1 MANYK
6 IKDLQQ
12 AQTLNGA
19 VALEIQDGDSMST
32 FATLD
37 QIAEFLGNTTP
48 VVLLTKA
55 GPIDDSYLPDMSASE
70 IAAAYDR
77 IVADPIH
84 TVPVV
89 RIPDNGG
96 QYLVP
101 SGYGVHADTKAV
113 IGYYASQTYVLPSSL
128 TLTSETFTLSRL
140 PYTASSMEW
149 ADLLN
154 NTALPSGYL
163 GIDSDSTSEEIS
175 AAVGGVDAFRKLCS
189 KLLRRNCIVV
199 VSTDPAAANR
209 SASIPVI
216 VDVKR
221 SVGLPLK
228 ITLEIEYISSGKY
241 IALTITESGGT
252 FSATRTSVSVSD
264 IPVALAGKADLDP
277 ATGFVKSS
285 QIAPLQGRQTG
296 VKTGNGCFFSD
307 DAQLLIDGN
316 KTFSVVFSHN
326 EYTKGAIHLLFS
338 DHDYSTL
345 SKGIYLYTIDDYVY
359 LIFCGK
365 YLLNDKIETGKVY
378 QVIVTVD
385 KQGEAVGYLNSIAR
399 NRTSDF
405 AAYTAPVG
413 FSLGGLKTG
422 QLKYPGI
429 ILGARLFNYAL
440 TASEVATLWNG
451 GEPERYMLPNYQR
464 GPFSD
469 VSLKNQS
476 WTNVSGKTTPYDES
490 TRTVTYTDGGGA
502 MQDCYTNAN
511 KMAAQRC
518 VYRLS
523 VQIHGYT
530 GKGTLYII
538 NNQKGVYATID
549 DDGLAVAYIKD
560 VEKGSLF
567 FRGGEGIIGSWNVDD
582 DLHVEPIYCVAEY
595 IAAGLLADKWRDTSG
610 AGLDLPYVPTAT
622 GGTAVLDYQQSLL
635 TPSGSPLHDLFV
647 AAGAVWDDTAKS
659 WTVADYT
666 GIDTPTMTK
675 IYEQSHNVLNGVDW
689 TSKLLYATIPVNL
702 PPRADVT
709 GYNGALTTARSAF
722 AGSTLEKAYI
732 AVNDDTAAG
741 LIDCRNLFRSCS
753 KLKTV
758 VGVILLSDS
767 VAINTEV
774 FAYCPLLE
782 RVRIRNLRSSLTFA
796 HSPLLSLESL
806 QYLVEN
812 AGNTAAITVTVHAD
826 VYAKLTDPSNAEWY
840 AVNAAA
846 QARQIGFAATWGA
859 FVEKDAATVGDLAV
873 YDKTAGAIRFVKGA
887 TLSAA
892 QLPES
897 LTPLAVVYAR
907 QGDRVLIA
915 QLDKPGIAT
924 WAYRYEVALSGFDLA
939 AGGTIVLRIASTYD
953 ISITYA
959 AGISIAQLATQIDN
973 TFKTYKILNVTLSAY
988 DRGGWSAE
996 ADETDGRVV
1005 ISSRGYVETW
1015 TSIDV
1020 VSGATLTRRAD
1031 DRNYMV
1037 SLTGVLLDE
1046 GQTIEYIRRKNGVN
1060 DRKAGM
1066 NFDKFLQSQSVDGT
1080 TPTSNIPLGS
1090 ATIVN
1095 QASFETSE
1103 FCAELRAAYADYA
1116 SYLFGEHMAEYPS
1129 AYGAMLRDGRTNTA
1143 KIGRL
1148 RFTDIYGQSKPCY
1161 PAAAAALEYGV
1172 AVEGATTGLEAGGW
1186 WLPSVEELYLF
1197 MKDRVLAA
1205 DDVERDPVNRTLVRL
1220 GKAPV
1225 YGDTPLWT
1233 SCEGSYTHA
1242 FMSFRQDGTM
1252 YSYIRCIGQYMI
1264 FISSL

>member
-55 GPIDDSYLPDMSASE
+55 GPIDDSYLPDMPASE

-175 AAVGGVDAFRKLCS
+175 AAVGGVDAFSKLCS

-216 VDVKR
+216 VDVNR

-264 IPVALAGKADLDP
+264 IPDALAGKADLDP

-285 QIAPLQGRQTG
+285 QIAPLEGHQTG
-296 VKTGNGCFFSD
+296 VNTSDGNFRSTASALLFSGARTIAANFKTGHDVSGTQTIVATSGDIYGMILEFVNGNLVFRCRGAAPRVVTGIEPDTYYSVAGIYDGNEIVVYLNGGRVTSASNFSD
-307 DAQLLIDGN
+307 DLNL
-316 KTFSVVFSHN
+316 K
-326 EYTKGAIHLLFS
+326 YLAIGSSF
-338 DHDYSTL
+338 
-345 SKGIYLYTIDDYVY
+345 KGI
-359 LIFCGK
+359 
-365 YLLNDKIETGKVY
+365 
-378 QVIVTVD
+378 VI
-385 KQGEAVGYLNSIAR
+385 GC
-399 NRTSDF
+399 
-405 AAYTAPVG
+405 
-413 FSLGGLKTG
+413 
-422 QLKYPGI
+422 
-429 ILGARLFNYAL
+429 RLFNYAL
-440 TASEVATLWNG
+440 TASEVVTLWNG
-451 GEPERYMLPNYQR
+451 GEPERYMLP
-464 GPFSD
+464 
-469 VSLKNQS
+469 L
-476 WTNVSGKTTPYDES
+476 SGEM
-490 TRTVTYTDGGGA
+490 RT
-502 MQDCYTNAN
+502 
-511 KMAAQRC
+511 
-518 VYRLS
+518 
-523 VQIHGYT
+523 
-530 GKGTLYII
+530 
-538 NNQKGVYATID
+538 
-549 DDGLAVAYIKD
+549 GL
-560 VEKGSLF
+560 
-567 FRGGEGIIGSWNVDD
+567 
-582 DLHVEPIYCVAEY
+582 VAEY

-758 VGVILLSDS
+758 VGIILLSDS
-767 VAINTEV
+767 VAINTDV

-826 VYAKLTDPSNAEWY
+826 VYAKLTDSSNAEWY

-873 YDKTAGAIRFVKGA
+873 YDKTAGAIRFVKGE

-907 QGDRVLIA
+907 QGDKVLIVS
-915 QLDKPGIAT
+915 LDNVASELR
-924 WAYRYEVALSGFDLA
+924 WAASYEVALSGFDLA
-939 AGGTIVLRIASTYD
+939 TGGTIVLRIGSETEV
-953 ISITYA
+953 SITYA
-959 AGISIAQLATQIDN
+959 AGGTLADLVSATN
-973 TFKTYKILNVTLSAY
+973 TAFRTTLAY
-988 DRGGWSAE
+988 GSPLTSVDRGGWAAV
-996 ADETDGRVV
+996 ADDASGRMIITANGYMSWWATITV
-1005 ISSRGYVETW
+1005 I
-1015 TSIDV
+1015 
-1020 VSGATLTRRAD
+1020 SGATMTTRPENVD
-1031 DRNYMV
+1031 YQTTIT
-1037 SLTGVLLDE
+1037 SVLIE
-1046 GQTIEYIRRKNGVN
+1046 GETEYIRRKNAVN
-1060 DRKAGM
+1060 ATNVGC
-1066 NFDKFLQSQSVDGT
+1066 NFAKFLQYRSVNGAV
-1080 TPTSNIPLGS
+1080 PTSNVPLGS

-1172 AVEGATTGLEAGGW
+1172 AVEGATTGLEAGAW
-1186 WLPSVEELYLF
+1186 WLPSAEEVYLL
-1197 MKDRVLAA
+1197 MRDRVLVST
-1205 DDVERDPVNRTLVRL
+1205 DVEKDPVNRTLLRL
-1220 GKAPV
+1220 SKATC
-1225 YGDTPLWT
+1225 YGTGYYPWT
-1233 SCEGSYTHA
+1233 SCECNSSSVFIYNGTTGE
-1242 FMSFRQDGTM
+1242 DGNGNK
-1252 YSYIRCIGQYMI
+1252 YSTRNVRPV
-1264 FISSL
+1264 SAL

>member
-19 VALEIQDGDSMST
+19 VALEIQDGDSTST

-48 VVLLTKA
+48 VVVLTKA

-113 IGYYASQTYVLPSSL
+113 VGYYASQTYVLPSSL

-216 VDVKR
+216 VDVNR

-252 FSATRTSVSVSD
+252 FSAMRTSVSVSD

-277 ATGFVKSS
+277 ATGFVKLS

-296 VKTGNGCFFSD
+296 VNTTDGNFRSAASALLFPGARTIAANFKTGHDVSGTQTVVATSGDIYGMILEFVNGNLVFRCRGAAPRVVTGIEPDTYYSVAGIYDGNEIVVYLNGGRVTSASNFSD
-307 DAQLLIDGN
+307 DLNL
-316 KTFSVVFSHN
+316 K
-326 EYTKGAIHLLFS
+326 YLAIGSSF
-338 DHDYSTL
+338 
-345 SKGIYLYTIDDYVY
+345 KGI
-359 LIFCGK
+359 
-365 YLLNDKIETGKVY
+365 
-378 QVIVTVD
+378 VI
-385 KQGEAVGYLNSIAR
+385 GC
-399 NRTSDF
+399 
-405 AAYTAPVG
+405 
-413 FSLGGLKTG
+413 
-422 QLKYPGI
+422 
-429 ILGARLFNYAL
+429 RLFNYAL
-440 TASEVATLWNG
+440 TASEVVTLWNG
-451 GEPERYMLPNYQR
+451 GEPERYMLP
-464 GPFSD
+464 
-469 VSLKNQS
+469 L
-476 WTNVSGKTTPYDES
+476 SGEM
-490 TRTVTYTDGGGA
+490 RT
-502 MQDCYTNAN
+502 
-511 KMAAQRC
+511 
-518 VYRLS
+518 
-523 VQIHGYT
+523 
-530 GKGTLYII
+530 
-538 NNQKGVYATID
+538 
-549 DDGLAVAYIKD
+549 GL
-560 VEKGSLF
+560 
-567 FRGGEGIIGSWNVDD
+567 
-582 DLHVEPIYCVAEY
+582 VAEY

-1148 RFTDIYGQSKPCY
+1148 QFTDIYGQSKPCY

>member
-113 IGYYASQTYVLPSSL
+113 VGYYASQTYVLPSSL

-277 ATGFVKSS
+277 ATGFVESS

-296 VKTGNGCFFSD
+296 VKTGNGGFVSTDPALCLSTAKTLVVTFKC
-307 DAQLLIDGN
+307 DGTPN
-316 KTFSVVFSHN
+316 SFLYFDHGGSNANLGVSIFIASNRLFCNIGPKTLVSFNPESGKLYQVVISFDKNGTSAGYMNSVKDR
-326 EYTKGAIHLLFS
+326 ETT
-338 DHDYSTL
+338 DYSTITDPTHFCLGAL
-345 SKGIYLYTIDDYVY
+345 SDGS
-359 LIFCGK
+359 G
-365 YLLNDKIETGKVY
+365 
-378 QVIVTVD
+378 
-385 KQGEAVGYLNSIAR
+385 S
-399 NRTSDF
+399 
-405 AAYTAPVG
+405 
-413 FSLGGLKTG
+413 FSGV
-422 QLKYPGI
+422 

-440 TASEVATLWNG
+440 TASEVVTLWNG
-451 GEPERYMLPNYQR
+451 GEPERYMLP
-464 GPFSD
+464 
-469 VSLKNQS
+469 L
-476 WTNVSGKTTPYDES
+476 SGEM
-490 TRTVTYTDGGGA
+490 RT
-502 MQDCYTNAN
+502 
-511 KMAAQRC
+511 
-518 VYRLS
+518 
-523 VQIHGYT
+523 
-530 GKGTLYII
+530 
-538 NNQKGVYATID
+538 
-549 DDGLAVAYIKD
+549 GL
-560 VEKGSLF
+560 
-567 FRGGEGIIGSWNVDD
+567 
-582 DLHVEPIYCVAEY
+582 VAEY

-622 GGTAVLDYQQSLL
+622 GGTAVLDYQQLLL

-758 VGVILLSDS
+758 VGIILLSDS
-767 VAINTEV
+767 VAINTDV

-826 VYAKLTDPSNAEWY
+826 VYAKLTDSSNAEWY

-873 YDKTAGAIRFVKGA
+873 YDKTAGAIRFVKGE

-907 QGDRVLIA
+907 QGDKVLIVS
-915 QLDKPGIAT
+915 LDNVASELR
-924 WAYRYEVALSGFDLA
+924 WAASYEVALSGFDLA
-939 AGGTIVLRIASTYD
+939 TGGTIVLRIGSETEV
-953 ISITYA
+953 SITYA
-959 AGISIAQLATQIDN
+959 AGGTLADLVSATN
-973 TFKTYKILNVTLSAY
+973 TAFRTTLAY
-988 DRGGWSAE
+988 GSPLTSVDRGGWAAV
-996 ADETDGRVV
+996 ADDASGRMIITANGYMSWWATITV
-1005 ISSRGYVETW
+1005 I
-1015 TSIDV
+1015 
-1020 VSGATLTRRAD
+1020 SGATMTTRPENVD
-1031 DRNYMV
+1031 YQTTIT
-1037 SLTGVLLDE
+1037 SVLIE
-1046 GQTIEYIRRKNGVN
+1046 GETEYIRRKNGVN
-1060 DRKAGM
+1060 ATNVGC
-1066 NFDKFLQSQSVDGT
+1066 NFAKFLQYRSVNGAV
-1080 TPTSNIPLGS
+1080 PTSNVPLGS

-1172 AVEGATTGLEAGGW
+1172 AVEGATTGLEAGAW
-1186 WLPSVEELYLF
+1186 WLPSAEEVYLL
-1197 MKDRVLAA
+1197 MRDRVLVST
-1205 DDVERDPVNRTLVRL
+1205 DVEKDPVNRTLLRL
-1220 GKAPV
+1220 SKATC
-1225 YGDTPLWT
+1225 YGTGYYPWT
-1233 SCEGSYTHA
+1233 SCECNSSSVFIYNGTTGE
-1242 FMSFRQDGTM
+1242 DGNGNK
-1252 YSYIRCIGQYMI
+1252 YSTRNVRPV
-1264 FISSL
+1264 SAL

>member
-55 GPIDDSYLPDMSASE
+55 GPIDDSYLPDMPASE

-140 PYTASSMEW
+140 SYTASSMEW

-175 AAVGGVDAFRKLCS
+175 AAVGGVDAFSKLCS

-216 VDVKR
+216 VDVNR

-264 IPVALAGKADLDP
+264 IPDALAGKADLDP

-285 QIAPLQGRQTG
+285 QIAPLEGHQTG
-296 VKTGNGCFFSD
+296 VNTSDGNFRSTASALLFSGARTIAANFKTGHDVSGTQTIVATSGDIYGMILEFVNGNLVFRCRGAAPRVVTGIEPDTYYSVAGIYDGNEIVVYLNGGRVTSASNFSD
-307 DAQLLIDGN
+307 DLNL
-316 KTFSVVFSHN
+316 K
-326 EYTKGAIHLLFS
+326 YLAIGSSF
-338 DHDYSTL
+338 
-345 SKGIYLYTIDDYVY
+345 KGI
-359 LIFCGK
+359 
-365 YLLNDKIETGKVY
+365 
-378 QVIVTVD
+378 VI
-385 KQGEAVGYLNSIAR
+385 GC
-399 NRTSDF
+399 
-405 AAYTAPVG
+405 
-413 FSLGGLKTG
+413 
-422 QLKYPGI
+422 
-429 ILGARLFNYAL
+429 RLFNYAL
-440 TASEVATLWNG
+440 TASEVVTLWNG
-451 GEPERYMLPNYQR
+451 GEPERYMLP
-464 GPFSD
+464 
-469 VSLKNQS
+469 L
-476 WTNVSGKTTPYDES
+476 SGEM
-490 TRTVTYTDGGGA
+490 RT
-502 MQDCYTNAN
+502 
-511 KMAAQRC
+511 
-518 VYRLS
+518 
-523 VQIHGYT
+523 
-530 GKGTLYII
+530 
-538 NNQKGVYATID
+538 
-549 DDGLAVAYIKD
+549 GL
-560 VEKGSLF
+560 
-567 FRGGEGIIGSWNVDD
+567 
-582 DLHVEPIYCVAEY
+582 VAEY

-758 VGVILLSDS
+758 VGIILLSDS
-767 VAINTEV
+767 VAINTDV

-826 VYAKLTDPSNAEWY
+826 VYAKLTDSSNAEWY

-873 YDKTAGAIRFVKGA
+873 YDKTAGAIRFVKGE

-907 QGDRVLIA
+907 QGDKVLIVS
-915 QLDKPGIAT
+915 LDNVASELR
-924 WAYRYEVALSGFDLA
+924 WAASYEVALSGFDLA
-939 AGGTIVLRIASTYD
+939 TGGTIVLRIGSETEV
-953 ISITYA
+953 SITYA
-959 AGISIAQLATQIDN
+959 AGGTLADLVSATN
-973 TFKTYKILNVTLSAY
+973 TAFRTTLAY
-988 DRGGWSAE
+988 GSPLTSVDRGGWAAV
-996 ADETDGRVV
+996 ADDASGRMIITANGYMSWWATITV
-1005 ISSRGYVETW
+1005 I
-1015 TSIDV
+1015 
-1020 VSGATLTRRAD
+1020 SGATMTTRPENVD
-1031 DRNYMV
+1031 YQTTIT
-1037 SLTGVLLDE
+1037 SVLIE
-1046 GQTIEYIRRKNGVN
+1046 GETEYIRRKNGVN
-1060 DRKAGM
+1060 ATNVGC
-1066 NFDKFLQSQSVDGT
+1066 NFAKFLQYRSVNGAV
-1080 TPTSNIPLGS
+1080 PTSNVPLGS

-1172 AVEGATTGLEAGGW
+1172 AVEGATTGLEAGAW
-1186 WLPSVEELYLF
+1186 WLPSAEEVYLL
-1197 MKDRVLAA
+1197 MRDRVLVST
-1205 DDVERDPVNRTLVRL
+1205 DVEKDPVNRTLLRL
-1220 GKAPV
+1220 SKATC
-1225 YGDTPLWT
+1225 YGTGYYPWT
-1233 SCEGSYTHA
+1233 SCECNSSSVFIYNGTTGE
-1242 FMSFRQDGTM
+1242 DGNGNK
-1252 YSYIRCIGQYMI
+1252 YSTRNVRPV
-1264 FISSL
+1264 SAL

>member
-55 GPIDDSYLPDMSASE
+55 GPIGDSYLPDMSASE

-216 VDVKR
+216 VDVNR

-228 ITLEIEYISSGKY
+228 ITLKIEYISSGEY

-252 FSATRTSVSVSD
+252 FSAMRTSVSVSD
-264 IPVALAGKADLDP
+264 IPDALAGKADLDP
-277 ATGFVKSS
+277 STGYIKSS

-296 VKTGNGCFFSD
+296 VKTGGGCFFSD

-422 QLKYPGI
+422 QLKYSGI

-440 TASEVATLWNG
+440 TASEVVTLWNG
-451 GEPERYMLPNYQR
+451 GEPERYMLPRDMFHPDPIFPTQTYTPSKNTWKIGVPADGSAEYDVAAANGFSGAFQR
-464 GPFSD
+464 ITAVNNATLNIYSDFLNSD
-469 VSLKNQS
+469 VAIRSNPNIFQIEYRSSVPIKVVANGVTLLYLEINEGNAKR
-476 WTNVSGKTTPYDES
+476 VSFISAKDKLVYLYPTAPGGYIEL
-490 TRTVTYTDGGGA
+490 RT
-502 MQDCYTNAN
+502 
-511 KMAAQRC
+511 
-518 VYRLS
+518 LS
-523 VQIHGYT
+523 V
-530 GKGTLYII
+530 
-538 NNQKGVYATID
+538 
-549 DDGLAVAYIKD
+549 
-560 VEKGSLF
+560 
-567 FRGGEGIIGSWNVDD
+567 
-582 DLHVEPIYCVAEY
+582 EPLRCVAEY

-622 GGTAVLDYQQSLL
+622 GGTAELSYQSVPNQGEIVID
-635 TPSGSPLHDLFV
+635 SGIFFTDI
-647 AAGAVWDDTAKS
+647 AEGTANKR
-659 WTVADYT
+659 
-666 GIDTPTMTK
+666 IDVP
-675 IYEQSHNVLNGVDW
+675 
-689 TSKLLYATIPVNL
+689 
-702 PPRADVT
+702 
-709 GYNGALTTARSAF
+709 
-722 AGSTLEKAYI
+722 
-732 AVNDDTAAG
+732 
-741 LIDCRNLFRSCS
+741 
-753 KLKTV
+753 
-758 VGVILLSDS
+758 
-767 VAINTEV
+767 
-774 FAYCPLLE
+774 
-782 RVRIRNLRSSLTFA
+782 
-796 HSPLLSLESL
+796 
-806 QYLVEN
+806 
-812 AGNTAAITVTVHAD
+812 
-826 VYAKLTDPSNAEWY
+826 
-840 AVNAAA
+840 
-846 QARQIGFAATWGA
+846 
-859 FVEKDAATVGDLAV
+859 
-873 YDKTAGAIRFVKGA
+873 
-887 TLSAA
+887 
-892 QLPES
+892 
-897 LTPLAVVYAR
+897 
-907 QGDRVLIA
+907 
-915 QLDKPGIAT
+915 
-924 WAYRYEVALSGFDLA
+924 
-939 AGGTIVLRIASTYD
+939 
-953 ISITYA
+953 
-959 AGISIAQLATQIDN
+959 
-973 TFKTYKILNVTLSAY
+973 
-988 DRGGWSAE
+988 
-996 ADETDGRVV
+996 
-1005 ISSRGYVETW
+1005 RGYVALAVAVYNYNASALTNVTVQNW
-1015 TSIDV
+1015 TDSRAFIY
-1020 VSGATLTRRAD
+1020 GATVNNARAV
-1031 DRNYMV
+1031 YSV
-1037 SLTGVLLDE
+1037 SAAGSKSVYNGTGI
-1046 GQTIEYIRRKNGVN
+1046 TIDPTAQYLKVMATGNTTSGGMRVRVICKYLGV
-1060 DRKAGM
+1060 
-1066 NFDKFLQSQSVDGT
+1066 
-1080 TPTSNIPLGS
+1080 
-1090 ATIVN
+1090 
-1095 QASFETSE
+1095 
-1103 FCAELRAAYADYA
+1103 
-1116 SYLFGEHMAEYPS
+1116 
-1129 AYGAMLRDGRTNTA
+1129 
-1143 KIGRL
+1143 
-1148 RFTDIYGQSKPCY
+1148 
-1161 PAAAAALEYGV
+1161 
-1172 AVEGATTGLEAGGW
+1172 
-1186 WLPSVEELYLF
+1186 
-1197 MKDRVLAA
+1197 
-1205 DDVERDPVNRTLVRL
+1205 
-1220 GKAPV
+1220 
-1225 YGDTPLWT
+1225 
-1233 SCEGSYTHA
+1233 
-1242 FMSFRQDGTM
+1242 
-1252 YSYIRCIGQYMI
+1252 
-1264 FISSL
+1264 

>member
-55 GPIDDSYLPDMSASE
+55 GPIDDSYLPDMPASE

-175 AAVGGVDAFRKLCS
+175 AAVGGVDAFSKLCS

-216 VDVKR
+216 VDVNR

-264 IPVALAGKADLDP
+264 IPDALAGKADLDP

-285 QIAPLQGRQTG
+285 QIAPLEGHQTG
-296 VKTGNGCFFSD
+296 VNTSDGNFRSTASALLFSGARTIAANFKTGHDVSGTQTIVATSGDIYGMILEFVNGNLVFRCRGAAPRVVTGIEPDTYYSVAGIYDGNEIVVYLNGGRVTSASNFSD
-307 DAQLLIDGN
+307 DLNL
-316 KTFSVVFSHN
+316 K
-326 EYTKGAIHLLFS
+326 YLAIGSSF
-338 DHDYSTL
+338 
-345 SKGIYLYTIDDYVY
+345 KGI
-359 LIFCGK
+359 
-365 YLLNDKIETGKVY
+365 
-378 QVIVTVD
+378 VI
-385 KQGEAVGYLNSIAR
+385 GC
-399 NRTSDF
+399 
-405 AAYTAPVG
+405 
-413 FSLGGLKTG
+413 
-422 QLKYPGI
+422 
-429 ILGARLFNYAL
+429 RLFNYAL
-440 TASEVATLWNG
+440 TASEVVTLWNG
-451 GEPERYMLPNYQR
+451 GEPERYMLP
-464 GPFSD
+464 
-469 VSLKNQS
+469 L
-476 WTNVSGKTTPYDES
+476 SGEM
-490 TRTVTYTDGGGA
+490 RT
-502 MQDCYTNAN
+502 
-511 KMAAQRC
+511 
-518 VYRLS
+518 
-523 VQIHGYT
+523 
-530 GKGTLYII
+530 
-538 NNQKGVYATID
+538 
-549 DDGLAVAYIKD
+549 GL
-560 VEKGSLF
+560 
-567 FRGGEGIIGSWNVDD
+567 
-582 DLHVEPIYCVAEY
+582 VAEY

-758 VGVILLSDS
+758 VGIILLSDS
-767 VAINTEV
+767 VAINTDV

-826 VYAKLTDPSNAEWY
+826 VYAKLTDSSNAEWY

-873 YDKTAGAIRFVKGA
+873 YDKTAGAIRFVKGE

-907 QGDRVLIA
+907 QGDKVLIVS
-915 QLDKPGIAT
+915 LDNVASELR
-924 WAYRYEVALSGFDLA
+924 WAASYEVALSGFDLA
-939 AGGTIVLRIASTYD
+939 TGGTIVLRIGSEAEV
-953 ISITYA
+953 SITYA
-959 AGISIAQLATQIDN
+959 AGGTLADLVSATN
-973 TFKTYKILNVTLSAY
+973 TAFRTTLAY
-988 DRGGWSAE
+988 GSPLTSVDRGGWAAV
-996 ADETDGRVV
+996 ADDASGRMIITANGYMSWWATITV
-1005 ISSRGYVETW
+1005 I
-1015 TSIDV
+1015 
-1020 VSGATLTRRAD
+1020 SGATMTTRPENVD
-1031 DRNYMV
+1031 YQTTIT
-1037 SLTGVLLDE
+1037 SVLIE
-1046 GQTIEYIRRKNGVN
+1046 GETEYIRRKNGVN
-1060 DRKAGM
+1060 ATNVGC
-1066 NFDKFLQSQSVDGT
+1066 NFAKFLQYRSVNGAV
-1080 TPTSNIPLGS
+1080 PTSNVSLGS

-1172 AVEGATTGLEAGGW
+1172 AVEGATTGLEAGAW
-1186 WLPSVEELYLF
+1186 WLPSAEEVYLL
-1197 MKDRVLAA
+1197 MRDRVLVST
-1205 DDVERDPVNRTLVRL
+1205 DVEKDPVNRTLLRL
-1220 GKAPV
+1220 SKATC
-1225 YGDTPLWT
+1225 YGTGYYPWT
-1233 SCEGSYTHA
+1233 SCECNSSSVFIYNGTTGE
-1242 FMSFRQDGTM
+1242 DGNGNK
-1252 YSYIRCIGQYMI
+1252 YSTRNVRPV
-1264 FISSL
+1264 SAL

>member
-55 GPIDDSYLPDMSASE
+55 GPIDDSYLPDMPASE

-175 AAVGGVDAFRKLCS
+175 AAVGGVDAFSKLCS

-216 VDVKR
+216 VDVNR

-264 IPVALAGKADLDP
+264 IPDALAGKADLDP

-285 QIAPLQGRQTG
+285 QIAPLEGHQTG
-296 VKTGNGCFFSD
+296 VNTSDGNFRSTASALLFSGARTIAANFKTGHDVSGTQTIVATSGDIYGMILEFVNGNLVFRCRGAAPRVVTGIEPDTYYSVAGIYDGNEIVVYLNGGRVTSASNFSD
-307 DAQLLIDGN
+307 DLNL
-316 KTFSVVFSHN
+316 K
-326 EYTKGAIHLLFS
+326 YLAIGSSF
-338 DHDYSTL
+338 
-345 SKGIYLYTIDDYVY
+345 KGI
-359 LIFCGK
+359 
-365 YLLNDKIETGKVY
+365 
-378 QVIVTVD
+378 VI
-385 KQGEAVGYLNSIAR
+385 GC
-399 NRTSDF
+399 
-405 AAYTAPVG
+405 
-413 FSLGGLKTG
+413 
-422 QLKYPGI
+422 
-429 ILGARLFNYAL
+429 RLFNYAL
-440 TASEVATLWNG
+440 TASEVVTLWNG
-451 GEPERYMLPNYQR
+451 GEPERYMLP
-464 GPFSD
+464 
-469 VSLKNQS
+469 L
-476 WTNVSGKTTPYDES
+476 SGEM
-490 TRTVTYTDGGGA
+490 RT
-502 MQDCYTNAN
+502 
-511 KMAAQRC
+511 
-518 VYRLS
+518 
-523 VQIHGYT
+523 
-530 GKGTLYII
+530 
-538 NNQKGVYATID
+538 
-549 DDGLAVAYIKD
+549 GL
-560 VEKGSLF
+560 
-567 FRGGEGIIGSWNVDD
+567 
-582 DLHVEPIYCVAEY
+582 VAEY

-758 VGVILLSDS
+758 VGIILLSDS
-767 VAINTEV
+767 VAINTDV

-826 VYAKLTDPSNAEWY
+826 VYAKLTDSSNAEWY

-873 YDKTAGAIRFVKGA
+873 YDKTAGAIRFVKGE

-907 QGDRVLIA
+907 QGDKVLIVS
-915 QLDKPGIAT
+915 LDNVASELR
-924 WAYRYEVALSGFDLA
+924 WAASYEVALSGFDLA
-939 AGGTIVLRIASTYD
+939 TGGTIVLRIGSETEV
-953 ISITYA
+953 SITYA
-959 AGISIAQLATQIDN
+959 AGGTLADLVSATN
-973 TFKTYKILNVTLSAY
+973 TAFRTTLAY
-988 DRGGWSAE
+988 GSPLTSVDRGGWAAV
-996 ADETDGRVV
+996 ADE
-1005 ISSRGYVETW
+1005 
-1015 TSIDV
+1015 
-1020 VSGATLTRRAD
+1020 ATAR
-1031 DRNYMV
+1031 
-1037 SLTGVLLDE
+1037 
-1046 GQTIEYIRRKNGVN
+1046 
-1060 DRKAGM
+1060 
-1066 NFDKFLQSQSVDGT
+1066 
-1080 TPTSNIPLGS
+1080 
-1090 ATIVN
+1090 
-1095 QASFETSE
+1095 
-1103 FCAELRAAYADYA
+1103 
-1116 SYLFGEHMAEYPS
+1116 
-1129 AYGAMLRDGRTNTA
+1129 
-1143 KIGRL
+1143 
-1148 RFTDIYGQSKPCY
+1148 
-1161 PAAAAALEYGV
+1161 
-1172 AVEGATTGLEAGGW
+1172 
-1186 WLPSVEELYLF
+1186 
-1197 MKDRVLAA
+1197 
-1205 DDVERDPVNRTLVRL
+1205 
-1220 GKAPV
+1220 
-1225 YGDTPLWT
+1225 
-1233 SCEGSYTHA
+1233 
-1242 FMSFRQDGTM
+1242 
-1252 YSYIRCIGQYMI
+1252 
-1264 FISSL
+1264 

>member
-113 IGYYASQTYVLPSSL
+113 VGYYASQTYVLPSSL

-277 ATGFVKSS
+277 ATGFVESS

-296 VKTGNGCFFSD
+296 VKTGNGGFVSTDPALCLST
-307 DAQLLIDGN
+307 A
-316 KTFSVVFSHN
+316 KTLVVTFKCEGTPNSFLYFDHGGSNANLGVSIFIASNRLFCNIGPKTLVSFNPESGKLYQVVISFDKNGTSAGYMNSVKDR
-326 EYTKGAIHLLFS
+326 ETT
-338 DHDYSTL
+338 DYSTITDPTHFCLGAL
-345 SKGIYLYTIDDYVY
+345 SDGS
-359 LIFCGK
+359 G
-365 YLLNDKIETGKVY
+365 
-378 QVIVTVD
+378 
-385 KQGEAVGYLNSIAR
+385 S
-399 NRTSDF
+399 
-405 AAYTAPVG
+405 
-413 FSLGGLKTG
+413 FSGV
-422 QLKYPGI
+422 

-451 GEPERYMLPNYQR
+451 GEPERYMLP
-464 GPFSD
+464 
-469 VSLKNQS
+469 L
-476 WTNVSGKTTPYDES
+476 SGEM
-490 TRTVTYTDGGGA
+490 RT
-502 MQDCYTNAN
+502 
-511 KMAAQRC
+511 
-518 VYRLS
+518 
-523 VQIHGYT
+523 
-530 GKGTLYII
+530 
-538 NNQKGVYATID
+538 
-549 DDGLAVAYIKD
+549 GL
-560 VEKGSLF
+560 
-567 FRGGEGIIGSWNVDD
+567 
-582 DLHVEPIYCVAEY
+582 VAEY

-758 VGVILLSDS
+758 VGIILLSDS
-767 VAINTEV
+767 VAINTDV

-826 VYAKLTDPSNAEWY
+826 VYAKLTDSSNAEWY

-873 YDKTAGAIRFVKGA
+873 YDKTAGAIRFVKGE

-907 QGDRVLIA
+907 QGDKVLIVS
-915 QLDKPGIAT
+915 LDNVASELR
-924 WAYRYEVALSGFDLA
+924 WAASYEVALSGFDLA
-939 AGGTIVLRIASTYD
+939 TGGTIVLRIGSETEV
-953 ISITYA
+953 SITYA
-959 AGISIAQLATQIDN
+959 AGGTLADLVSATN
-973 TFKTYKILNVTLSAY
+973 TAFRTTLAY
-988 DRGGWSAE
+988 GSPLTRVDRGGWAAV
-996 ADETDGRVV
+996 ADDASGRMIITANGYMSWWATITV
-1005 ISSRGYVETW
+1005 I
-1015 TSIDV
+1015 
-1020 VSGATLTRRAD
+1020 SGATMTTRPENVD
-1031 DRNYMV
+1031 YQTTIT
-1037 SLTGVLLDE
+1037 SVLIE
-1046 GQTIEYIRRKNGVN
+1046 GETEYIRRKNGVN
-1060 DRKAGM
+1060 ATNVGC
-1066 NFDKFLQSQSVDGT
+1066 NFAKFLQYRSVNGAV
-1080 TPTSNIPLGS
+1080 PTSNVPLGS

-1172 AVEGATTGLEAGGW
+1172 AVEGATTGLEAGAW
-1186 WLPSVEELYLF
+1186 WLPSAEEVYLL
-1197 MKDRVLAA
+1197 MRDRVLVST
-1205 DDVERDPVNRTLVRL
+1205 DVEKDPVNRTLLRL
-1220 GKAPV
+1220 SKATC
-1225 YGDTPLWT
+1225 YGTGYYPWT
-1233 SCEGSYTHA
+1233 SCECNSSSVFIYNGTTGE
-1242 FMSFRQDGTM
+1242 DGNGNK
-1252 YSYIRCIGQYMI
+1252 YSTRNVRPV
-1264 FISSL
+1264 SAL